1 MIPLKFKDE
10 SKLVFYDDFIE
21 TFKSKI
27 KKIKENG
34 QYVHE
39 KSIVYLKKETIDFL
53 EYLLIDENL
62 SDLANC
68 PADKLIDKVNEIR
81 KNHDDRLN
89 KNRDFHSQVKKIFV
103 DAYTQFFPRAKF
115 IKALDIK
122 VCPYCNRSY
131 IYCIDKEDGTTC
143 IKGQLDHFYSKEDY
157 PFLAISK
164 FNLVPSCSDCN
175 GPGGKYRINAA
186 GGKSKK
192 NNQKRPLVN
201 PYLISNTDGLKF
213 RIEIEKG
220 LANFKDIENSIKII
234 VEEKNDS
241 GLLENINTFH
251 LKEIYNSHCD
261 VAAEIYLKSKMMS
274 KKYRSFIKRKLRNLN
289 LSLTDRELNLIILN
303 IETDSQYFRNKS
315 LSKFKADL
323 AKDLLL
329 F

>member
-10 SKLVFYDDFIE
+10 SKLEFYKDFIE
-21 TFKSKI
+21 KFKLRIESI
-27 KKIKENG
+27 KKNGSYGNKES
-34 QYVHE
+34 V
-39 KSIVYLKKETIDFL
+39 VYLKKATRDFL

-81 KNHDDRLN
+81 VNHDERLN
-89 KNRDFHSQVKKIFV
+89 KNKDLHFQVKKIFV
-103 DAYTQFFPRAKF
+103 DAYNQIPKDKF

-131 IYCIDKEDGTTC
+131 INCIDKEDGSPP
-143 IKGQLDHFYSKEDY
+143 IKGQLDHFYSKKDY

-175 GPGGKYRINAA
+175 GIGGKYRTDAS
-186 GGKSKK
+186 GRKTKK
-192 NNQKRPLVN
+192 NDQKRPLVN

-213 RIEIEKG
+213 RMEIETG
-220 LANFKDIENSIKII
+220 FANFKDIENSIKII
-234 VEEKNDS
+234 VEEKNNS
-241 GLLENINTFH
+241 GLSENINTFH
-251 LKEIYNSHCD
+251 LREIYNSHRD
-261 VAAEIYLKSKMMS
+261 IAAEIYLKSLMMH
-274 KKYRSFIKRKLRNLN
+274 KKYRSSIKKKLHYLN
-289 LSLTDRELNLIILN
+289 LSLTDREFYLIILG
-303 IETDSQYFRNKS
+303 IESDSKYFKNRS

>member
-10 SKLVFYDDFIE
+10 SKLEFYKDFIE
-21 TFKSKI
+21 KFKLRIESI
-27 KKIKENG
+27 KKNGSYGNKES
-34 QYVHE
+34 V
-39 KSIVYLKKETIDFL
+39 VYLKKATIDFL

-81 KNHDDRLN
+81 VNHDERLN
-89 KNRDFHSQVKKIFV
+89 KNKDLHIQVKKIFV
-103 DAYTQFFPRAKF
+103 DAYNQLIPKDKF

-175 GPGGKYRINAA
+175 GVGGKYRTDAS
-186 GGKSKK
+186 GRKTKK
-192 NNQKRPLVN
+192 NDQKRPLVN

-213 RIEIEKG
+213 RMEIEKG
-220 LANFKDIENSIKII
+220 FANFKDIENSIKII
-234 VEEKNDS
+234 VEEKNNS
-241 GLLENINTFH
+241 GLSENINTFH
-251 LKEIYNSHCD
+251 LREIYNSHRD
-261 VAAEIYLKSKMMS
+261 IAAEIYLKSLMMH
-274 KKYRSFIKRKLRNLN
+274 KKYRSSIKKKLHYLN
-289 LSLTDRELNLIILN
+289 LSLTDREFYLIILG
-303 IETDSQYFRNKS
+303 IESDSKYFKNRS

>member
-10 SKLVFYDDFIE
+10 SNLVFYDDFIE
-21 TFKSKI
+21 KFKLRI
-27 KKIKENG
+27 KKIKEKG
-34 QYVHE
+34 QYVY
-39 KSIVYLKKETIDFL
+39 KDSIVYLKKETIDFL
-53 EYLLIDENL
+53 EYLLIDEHL
-62 SDLANC
+62 SDLVNC

-103 DAYTQFFPRAKF
+103 DAYTQLFPKDKF

-131 IYCIDKEDGTTC
+131 INCIDKEDGSPP
-143 IKGQLDHFYSKEDY
+143 IKGQLDHFYSKKDY

-175 GPGGKYRINAA
+175 GSGGKFRINAA

-192 NNQKRPLVN
+192 NNQKGPLVN

-213 RIEIEKG
+213 KMEIEKG
-220 LANFKDIENSIKII
+220 FANFKDIENSIKII
-234 VEEKNDS
+234 VEEKNNS
-241 GLLENINTFH
+241 GLSENINTFH
-251 LKEIYNSHCD
+251 LREIYNSHRD
-261 VAAEIYLKSKMMS
+261 IAAEIYLKSLMMH
-274 KKYRSFIKRKLRNLN
+274 KKYRSSIKKKLHYLN
-289 LSLTDRELNLIILN
+289 LSLTDREFYLIILG
-303 IETDSQYFRNKS
+303 IESDSKYFKNRS